1 MIDPGSGYL
10 CQQEPVAHFGLG
22 AETAVAA
29 IEVVWPGGVCTTL
42 EAPTI
47 DTLHAVEYPAG
58 RTAADGCDGKGGNLA
73 YADITPVSGPPP
85 SASPSPPPSSSAPP

>member
-1 MIDPGSGYL
+1 M
-10 CQQEPVAHFGLG
+10 
-22 AETAVAA
+22 AA

-58 RTAADGCDGKGGNLA
+58 AAADGCDGKGGNLA
-73 YADITPVSGPPP
+73 YA
-85 SASPSPPPSSSAPP
+85 ASHR